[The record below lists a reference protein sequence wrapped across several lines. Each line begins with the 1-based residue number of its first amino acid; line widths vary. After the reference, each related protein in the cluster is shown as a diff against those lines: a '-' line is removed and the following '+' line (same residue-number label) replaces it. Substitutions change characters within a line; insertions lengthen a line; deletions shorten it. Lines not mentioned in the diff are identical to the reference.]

1 MFSKILVANRG
12 EIALRIM
19 RTARQMGIKT
29 VAVYSDA
36 DEDALHVQAA
46 DEAVRI
52 GPPPAAESYLRI
64 DRILEA
70 VRSTGAD
77 AVHPGY
83 GFLSEN
89 AGFAEALGEAGV
101 IFVGPP
107 PAAIAAMGDKIESK
121 RLAAKYGV
129 STIPGVA
136 GGVEDAEAA
145 VRAAA
150 EIGYPVMIKAAAG
163 GGGKGMRVARDE
175 AEAREGFERSRS
187 EARSSFGDDRIF
199 VEKFIIRPRHI
210 EIQIL
215 ADSHGNVIH
224 LGEREC
230 SVQRRNQKVL
240 EEAPSPFLDAATRE
254 AMGTQA
260 AGFARAMGYVSA
272 GTVEFVVD
280 AERNFY
286 FLEMNTRLQVEHPVT
301 ELVTGLDLVE
311 QMFRIAAGEK
321 LAIRQEEVV
330 AKGWAVEARVYAE
343 DPFRNFL
350 PSIGRLARYA
360 PPTGRPGIRVDD
372 GVVEGSD
379 IPIFYDPMIGKL
391 CAHAGDRAA
400 ALARMRDALD
410 HFTLEGIA
418 HNLPFLAAVIDH
430 PDFVSGN
437 FDTGFIES
445 AYPGGFHGAELS
457 REKLSALAAACLVLR
472 HRLEARAGA
481 GGGCRPGSEWV
492 AEIGGEHFAW
502 EIVEAGGC
510 YRLRNG
516 EGGEIRVEAN
526 WQRGRPLCEAVVDGE
541 PLVFRAEER
550 GESFAVLHR
559 GARISVMLRTRRRT
573 ELAER
578 MPEVAAREESR
589 ALLCPM
595 PGLVMSVGV
604 QPGDEVEAGQALA
617 TIEAMKMENV
627 LVAERPAK
635 IARVLVTPGDA
646 LAVDDVILEFE

>member
-1 MFSKILVANRG
+1 MFAKILVANRG

-19 RTARQMGIKT
+19 RTAQQMGIKT

-121 RLAAKYGV
+121 RLAAEYGV

-187 EARSSFGDDRIF
+187 EARSSFGDDRVF

-230 SVQRRNQKVL
+230 SVQRRNQKVI

-330 AKGWAVEARVYAE
+330 AKGWAVEAPGLCRGPVPEFSALN
-343 DPFRNFL
+343 R
-350 PSIGRLARYA
+350 
-360 PPTGRPGIRVDD
+360 PPGA
-372 GVVEGSD
+372 
-379 IPIFYDPMIGKL
+379 L
-391 CAHAGDRAA
+391 CAPLRK
-400 ALARMRDALD
+400 AR
-410 HFTLEGIA
+410 H
-418 HNLPFLAAVIDH
+418 
-430 PDFVSGN
+430 
-437 FDTGFIES
+437 
-445 AYPGGFHGAELS
+445 PGG
-457 REKLSALAAACLVLR
+457 
-472 HRLEARAGA
+472 
-481 GGGCRPGSEWV
+481 
-492 AEIGGEHFAW
+492 
-502 EIVEAGGC
+502 
-510 YRLRNG
+510 
-516 EGGEIRVEAN
+516 
-526 WQRGRPLCEAVVDGE
+526 
-541 PLVFRAEER
+541 
-550 GESFAVLHR
+550 
-559 GARISVMLRTRRRT
+559 
-573 ELAER
+573 
-578 MPEVAAREESR
+578 
-589 ALLCPM
+589 
-595 PGLVMSVGV
+595 
-604 QPGDEVEAGQALA
+604 
-617 TIEAMKMENV
+617 
-627 LVAERPAK
+627 
-635 IARVLVTPGDA
+635 
-646 LAVDDVILEFE
+646 